1 MNIKSI
7 LFPTDFSEG
16 SLQAM
21 KYAIELVK
29 RFNAKLFLI
38 HVVHE
43 VRYSGGFFVPH
54 TSMDVLYD
62 EVMKSTQK
70 ELDKYGIEEMREFKD
85 SVERRIIRGVPHEEI
100 VNFAKENKIDL
111 IIIGAH
117 GKKGM
122 ETIFF
127 GNTTAHVVRFAPCA
141 VLTGRLSINCVLEG
155 KRGTL

>member
-1 MNIKSI
+1 MDIKSI

-16 SLQAM
+16 SSQALQ
-21 KYAIELVK
+21 YAIEIVK

-38 HVVHE
+38 HVVHD

-62 EVMKSTQK
+62 EVTQAAQK
-70 ELDKYGIEEMREFKD
+70 ELDKYGIEETREFKD
-85 SVERRIIRGVPHEEI
+85 AIERRVIRGVPHEEI
-100 VNFAKENKIDL
+100 VKFAKENKIDL

-122 ETIFF
+122 EKIFF
-127 GNTTAHVVRFAPCA
+127 GNTTSHVVRYAPCS
-141 VLTGRLSINCVLEG
+141 VLTGRHAIY
-155 KRGTL
+155 

>member
-1 MNIKSI
+1 MDIKSI

-16 SLQAM
+16 SSQALQ
-21 KYAIELVK
+21 YAIEIVK
-29 RFNAKLFLI
+29 RFDAKLFLI

-54 TSMDVLYD
+54 TSMDVMYD
-62 EVMKSTQK
+62 EVVQSAQK
-70 ELDKYGIEEMREFKD
+70 ELDKYGIEEMRGLK
-85 SVERRIIRGVPHEEI
+85 SAVERRVIRGVPHEEI

-127 GNTTAHVVRFAPCA
+127 GNTTSHVVRHAPCS
-141 VLTGRLSINCVLEG
+141 VLTGRHSIH
-155 KRGTL
+155 

>member
-1 MNIKSI
+1 MDIKSI

-16 SLQAM
+16 SLHALQ
-21 KYAIELVK
+21 YSTELVK
-29 RFNAKLFLI
+29 RFSAKLFLI

-43 VRYSGGFFVPH
+43 VRYSGGFYVPH

-62 EVMKSTQK
+62 EVMNAAQK
-70 ELDKYGIEEMREFKD
+70 ELETFGLEDIRELKD
-85 SVERRIIRGVPHEEI
+85 SVERRIIKGVPHEEI

-117 GKKGM
+117 GKKGV

-127 GNTTAHVVRFAPCA
+127 GNTTSHVVRFAPCS
-141 VLTGRLSINCVLEG
+141 VLTGRRSIY
-155 KRGTL
+155 